1 MKIAVVTTFGNA
13 SFDVYAKR
21 MLQSFAANWPAEIPL
36 LVQLDDELLLQD
48 VAKIVRPQ
56 DAIATGWEKDHA
68 EFVERNKGKDDPQNY
83 RKQPVRFCHKVFA
96 IKRALDAVEKQK
108 ADGGQ
113 DIPRYLIWMD
123 ADVITNRQ
131 VTMDD
136 IKLCLPKEGDA
147 VAYMGRK
154 DWDHSECGWLV
165 FDLENRGQIA
175 INAITRM
182 YETDHIF
189 MLEQWHDSWLWDDVR
204 KNFTLS
210 PNTWTN
216 LTHNATGM
224 DVWPQSPMGK
234 WSTHYKGP
242 QAKAKLVNERQQSPM
257 NANPGKIQIMTQN
270 AIPHEEIRAHIEKN
284 QSLIKNWIRPCKT
297 HDEEIVVVS
306 AGPMLVAEDIR
317 KEAGKKIVAVKHAL
331 TPLRKAGIKP
341 WACILL
347 DPRPHVADF
356 IKDADPSVLWFV
368 ASQVNPLVTM
378 ELLARGCTVWGYHA
392 SVNAGEEA
400 LIRKQDHAIISGG
413 SATATRGLY
422 VLHHLGFS
430 KMKLYGYDLCVP
442 DKPDLDAKDDRGQPK
457 FLEMSIGMND
467 PLYNVKRLF
476 WSEPQ
481 LIAQFEEVND
491 LIKNGRFNL
500 EAIGDGIVPFMVKA
514 KKVSDLRRAE
524 LKAKIAGENPPSYM
538 DLLNGSDAAAHGTA
552 SNDGAGTAAA

>member
-1 MKIAVVTTFGNA
+1 MKIAVVTTFPN
-13 SFDVYAKR
+13 SSWDVYAKR
-21 MLQSFAANWPAEIPL
+21 MLQSFTANWPAEIPL
-36 LVQLDDELLLQD
+36 LIQLDDELLLGD
-48 VAKIVRPQ
+48 VEKLMRPQ
-56 DAIATGWEKDHA
+56 DAVATGWEKDHA
-68 EFVERNKGKDDPQNY
+68 AFVERNKGKDDSQNY

-96 IKRALDAVEKQK
+96 IKRALDAVLKQK
-108 ADGGQ
+108 AADGK

-123 ADVITNRQ
+123 ADVITNCM

-136 IKLCLPKEGDA
+136 IGRCLPKEGDA

-154 DWDHSECGWLV
+154 DWDHSECGWLA
-165 FDLENRGQIA
+165 FDLENGGDGIISMMFSAYISDEIMQ
-175 INAITRM
+175 
-182 YETDHIF
+182 YE
-189 MLEQWHDSWLWDDVR
+189 QQHDSWAFDLTI
-204 KNFTLS
+204 KATHS
-210 PNTWTN
+210 KITN
-216 LTHNATGM
+216 LTTNASGM

-242 QAKAKLVNERQQSPM
+242 QAKAKLLNDKQPKTM
-257 NANPGKIQIMTQN
+257 NSNPGKVVIQTQN
-270 AIPHEEIRAHIEKN
+270 AIPHEQIWAHIEKN

-297 HDEEIVVVS
+297 HDEEIIVVS

-317 KEAGKKIVAVKHAL
+317 VEAGKKIVAVKHAL
-331 TPLRKAGIKP
+331 TPLKRAGITP

-392 SVNAGEEA
+392 SVNAGEEI
-400 LIRKQDHAIISGG
+400 LINKQSHSIIAGG

-442 DKPDLDAKDDRGQPK
+442 DKPDLDAKDERGQPK

-467 PLYNVKRLF
+467 PLYNLKKLF

-481 LIAQFEEVND
+481 LIAQFEEINE
-491 LIKNGRFNL
+491 LIRNGKFNL

-514 KKVSDLRRAE
+514 KKVADLRRAE
-524 LKAKIAGENPPSYM
+524 LKAKIAGDNPPSYM
-538 DLLNGSDAAAHGTA
+538 DLLNGSITSAESTTH
-552 SNDGAGTAAA
+552 DGAGTGS